1 MKKTNRLNY
10 LRRIDINWWEVGQVG
25 SNLMWNFKD
34 KVIVWKHAKSLN
46 DALDADE
53 TTAKEKRVTFKT
65 LIEEKVWK
73 WHKYNSI
80 AIPWSLTSS
89 ASSEIET
96 VIANLYEEV
105 N

>member
-1 MKKTNRLNY
+1 
-10 LRRIDINWWEVGQVG
+10 
-25 SNLMWNFKD
+25 MWNFKD
-34 KVIVWKHAKSLN
+34 KVVVWKHAKLFN

-73 WHKYNSI
+73 WHKDNGI

-96 VIANLYEEV
+96 VIANV
-105 N
+105 NEKVN